1 MLPLCWALS
10 SLLQKKKKEW
20 EILNQL
26 IIHDMS
32 QEWATVKL
40 LKLVK
45 EAYEQIKA
53 KTKQNW
59 PLHLVVLYVKAAD
72 TCNCNS
78 SSINCNYEK
87 SYKVYVHNLLPQQ
100 N

>member
-1 MLPLCWALS
+1 MLGLS
-10 SLLQKKKKEW
+10 SLLQKKKEW

-26 IIHDMS
+26 LIHDMS

-53 KTKQNW
+53 KTKQN
-59 PLHLVVLYVKAAD
+59 
-72 TCNCNS
+72 
-78 SSINCNYEK
+78 
-87 SYKVYVHNLLPQQ
+87 
-100 N
+100 

>member
-1 MLPLCWALS
+1 
-10 SLLQKKKKEW
+10 
-20 EILNQL
+20 
-26 IIHDMS
+26 MS
-32 QEWATVKL
+32 QESATVKL

-72 TCNCNS
+72 NCNS
-78 SSINCNYEK
+78 SSINWK
-87 SYKVYVHNLLPQQ
+87 KFW
-100 N
+100 

>member
-1 MLPLCWALS
+1 MTWVKNE
-10 SLLQKKKKEW
+10 LQ
-20 EILNQL
+20 
-26 IIHDMS
+26 
-32 QEWATVKL
+32 L

-45 EAYEQIKA
+45 EAYMYEQIKA

-72 TCNCNS
+72 NCNS

-87 SYKVYVHNLLPQQ
+87 SFGNEISAFHVHVYAQKRDSAWHTVQFLEKKP
-100 N
+100 

>member
-1 MLPLCWALS
+1 
-10 SLLQKKKKEW
+10 
-20 EILNQL
+20 
-26 IIHDMS
+26 MS

-72 TCNCNS
+72 NCNS

-87 SYKVYVHNLLPQQ
+87 SFGNEILRIDSMHRKETRPDIQYHS
-100 N
+100 